1 MVRVAKRVLHG
12 VVLLFGVS
20 ALTFALL
27 SVAPGNLFD
36 ELKLN
41 PQISPETVT
50 ALKAEYGVDR
60 PWLMRYA
67 YWTGSAL
74 RGDFGYSLSYRCP
87 VGKLLWPR
95 VRNTLLL
102 TVLATLLS
110 WMIALPWGMF
120 EAMRRGQWIDRV
132 SGGIAA
138 TLLAIPELVLG
149 LLLLLLAARTGWFP
163 AGGMLSTN
171 AGDATVARNVWDL
184 MRHLILPVI
193 ALALGS
199 APLLIRYVRS
209 AIASVLDMPFVEIAR
224 GHGIPPSRIMFRH
237 ALPAAA
243 NSLLSLFG
251 FSVGT
256 LLSASLLIE
265 IILSWPGL
273 GPLVLEAMLARDT
286 YVVMAVVML
295 SSVFLILG
303 NVLSDLLLYW
313 SDPRIRAV

>member
-1 MVRVAKRVLHG
+1 MLRIARRVLHG
-12 VVLLFGVS
+12 LVLLFGVS

-27 SVAPGNLFD
+27 SAAPGNLFD

-67 YWTGSAL
+67 YWTSAAL

-95 VRNTLLL
+95 VRNTLVL

-110 WMIALPWGMF
+110 WMIAIPWGIL
-120 EAMRRGQWIDRV
+120 EAVRRGQWIDRIA
-132 SGGIAA
+132 GGITA

-171 AGDATVARNVWDL
+171 AGDATVAGNAWDL
-184 MRHLILPVI
+184 VRHLMLPVI

-209 AIASVLDMPFVEIAR
+209 AIASVMDMPFVEIAR
-224 GHGIPPSRIMFRH
+224 GHGISPSRIAFRH

-243 NSLLSLFG
+243 NSLISLFG
-251 FSVGT
+251 FSIGT
-256 LLSASLLIE
+256 LLSASMLIE

-273 GPLVLEAMLARDT
+273 GPLALEAMLARDT
-286 YVVMAVVML
+286 YVVMAVVMI

-303 NVLSDLLLYW
+303 NMLADVLLYW

>member
-1 MVRVAKRVLHG
+1 MLRVARRVLHG
-12 VVLLFGVS
+12 LVLLFGVS
-20 ALTFALL
+20 VLTFALL
-27 SVAPGNLFD
+27 SAAPGNLFD

-50 ALKAEYGVDR
+50 ALKAEYGLDR

-67 YWTGSAL
+67 FWTSSAL

-110 WMIALPWGMF
+110 WMIAIPWGMV
-120 EAMRRGQWIDRV
+120 EAVRRGQWIDRLG
-132 SGGIAA
+132 GGITA

-171 AGDATVARNVWDL
+171 AGDATVAGNAWDL
-184 MRHLILPVI
+184 VRHLMLPVI

-209 AIASVLDMPFVEIAR
+209 AIASVMDMPFVEIAR
-224 GHGIPPSRIMFRH
+224 GHGISPSRIAFRH

-243 NSLLSLFG
+243 NSLISLFG
-251 FSVGT
+251 FSLGT

-303 NVLSDLLLYW
+303 NVLADVLLFW